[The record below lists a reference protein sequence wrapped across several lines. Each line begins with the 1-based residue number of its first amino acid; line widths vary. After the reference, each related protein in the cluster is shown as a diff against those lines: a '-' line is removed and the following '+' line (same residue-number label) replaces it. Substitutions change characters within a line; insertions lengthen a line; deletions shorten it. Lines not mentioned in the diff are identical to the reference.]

1 MNYEF
6 IGINIKQMS
15 FITIFFLDVI
25 IQELIHLNVTQV
37 LNGKTQTC
45 QFIHNNF
52 GFSFQLISVFLKTIQ
67 LYILVL
73 ILDFSSF
80 IFRNKLNVIMFLYTF
95 HSFTEYQIFHW
106 FKEILFK
113 IIFCISLRLMFI
125 SIYGFKYMSFL
136 IKFNHSM
143 YFFRFRH
150 DLKLVLNL
158 QKVQHKIFF
167 IQIINKFFMFPNLY
181 VSRKKW

>member
-67 LYILVL
+67 LYVLVL

-143 YFFRFRH
+143 YFFRFRPRF
-150 DLKLVLNL
+150 KAS
-158 QKVQHKIFF
+158 F
-167 IQIINKFFMFPNLY
+167 KFTK
-181 VSRKKW
+181 STA